1 MNFSLLPDNPK
12 WCPGYIMLYL
22 VISTPLP
29 GKPSEAKSNRQK
41 LWEWAEPLIGNGVIK
56 DHCMYAKVGRGAIAL
71 FDVSS
76 HDELHRYL
84 SQWLEFVP
92 AEIQI
97 IPLMNREDTADFLA
111 SAFS

>member
-1 MNFSLLPDNPK
+1 
-12 WCPGYIMLYL
+12 
-22 VISTPLP
+22 
-29 GKPSEAKSNRQK
+29 
-41 LWEWAEPLIGNGVIK
+41 
-56 DHCMYAKVGRGAIAL
+56 MYAKVGRGAIAL

-84 SQWLEFVP
+84 RQWLEFVP